1 MLLTSQFSILGSG
14 RKRTMDDNGHRSNRS
29 SAMDELL
36 KHSSLTAHRC
46 RDRNVTFGS
55 NDMIP
60 HPKCDTHG
68 DMVWLPSAANTRLQ
82 TVSRTKQECNK
93 DKDLWNHHISKSMH
107 LHYSAVKGFI
117 QSDGDDDGVSEFR
130 RIKRKLE
137 MQSIL
142 LQQDIHRALQI
153 HDPIAIAKLSAAYS
167 INARTDAFQRARMM
181 LEDVEGI
188 DDIDSDSLSTCDDII
203 NGSNDSLPVQCDVM
217 PLCSSLLLRG
227 RRHYQVDVGEHVDT
241 KEKNITVLWGGVP
254 NER

>member
-1 MLLTSQFSILGSG
+1 
-14 RKRTMDDNGHRSNRS
+14 MDDNGHRSNRS
-29 SAMDELL
+29 SAMAELL

-55 NDMIP
+55 TDVIP
-60 HPKCDTHG
+60 DPKCDTHG
-68 DMVWLPSAANTRLQ
+68 DMVWLPSAANTRLH

-93 DKDLWNHHISKSMH
+93 DKELWNHHISKSMH

-181 LEDVEGI
+181 LEDVEGV
-188 DDIDSDSLSTCDDII
+188 DDIDSDSMSTCDDI
-203 NGSNDSLPVQCDVM
+203 NTGPNESLPVQFRWNAIM
-217 PLCSSLLLRG
+217 
-227 RRHYQVDVGEHVDT
+227 
-241 KEKNITVLWGGVP
+241 
-254 NER
+254 